1 MVPRGDETSP
11 LVALFLDSTPAN
23 NRIGGGGERTTGV
36 EALLGT
42 RAVHVINSPL
52 LVSLSLSRRSAVS
65 NKAGKTEASHGFNAR
80 YERESVCASACE
92 CVRMCAST

>member
-1 MVPRGDETSP
+1 MKRRLLS
-11 LVALFLDSTPAN
+11 LSLDSTPAN

-52 LVSLSLSRRSAVS
+52 LVSLYLAAQNGFKQSRE
-65 NKAGKTEASHGFNAR
+65 N
-80 YERESVCASACE
+80 
-92 CVRMCAST
+92 